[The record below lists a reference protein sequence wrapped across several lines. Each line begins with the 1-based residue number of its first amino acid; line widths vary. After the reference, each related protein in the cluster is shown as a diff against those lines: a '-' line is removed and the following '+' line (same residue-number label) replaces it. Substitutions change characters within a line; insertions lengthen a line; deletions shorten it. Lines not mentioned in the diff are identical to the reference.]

1 LSIQQGNSDCVPTH
15 LRPLILFLYWCGVRK
30 REALSIEWPQVDL
43 KARLIRLEE
52 EQTKS
57 KEPRIVPL
65 PAVLINLLTETTPKV
80 GRVFTDTNLR
90 TEWEKACAAC
100 GLGTREKVEGKY
112 TWHRY
117 KGLLVHDLR
126 RSAVRNLRRAGVP
139 ETLAMK
145 ISGHKTRDVFERYN
159 IVSTEDISEAMR
171 QLETAS
177 LPPSK
182 PVNSAKLVQNQP
194 RRPRKPLQGA

>member
-1 LSIQQGNSDCVPTH
+1 
-15 LRPLILFLYWCGVRK
+15 
-30 REALSIEWPQVDL
+30 
-43 KARLIRLEE
+43 LEE

-65 PAVLINLLTETTPKV
+65 PAVLVNLLTETTPKV
-80 GRVFTDTNLR
+80 GRVFADTNLR

-100 GLGTREKVEGKY
+100 GLGTREKVKGKDY
-112 TWHRY
+112 TWHSY

-159 IVSTEDISEAMR
+159 IVSTDDISEAMR

-177 LPPSK
+177 LPPRK
-182 PVNSAKLVQNQP
+182 PVRSVSAKLVQNQP
-194 RRPRKPLQGA
+194 RKPRKPLLGA